1 MYLVWINNREKKGG
15 QVKRKVGLMSGRF
28 PAVNRCRRRH
38 HHHRAT
44 TQGCWSRDEGGV
56 RGWAPHI
63 LEDELTYS
71 NQGGG
76 GQIMPTTLGTTT
88 PSDFRTFLCL
98 WPLHCNALS
107 SCLIN
112 NAKKF
117 HSVFSGLK
125 QSHAKWLIAMISPL
139 CIYLLPALAL
149 AEKANRYLAYPC
161 NAFSCNLKQY
171 TMQSCVVCTF
181 DTETV
186 EPNCNENQHR

>member
-1 MYLVWINNREKKGG
+1 M
-15 QVKRKVGLMSGRF
+15 
-28 PAVNRCRRRH
+28 
-38 HHHRAT
+38 
-44 TQGCWSRDEGGV
+44 
-56 RGWAPHI
+56 
-63 LEDELTYS
+63 
-71 NQGGG
+71 
-76 GQIMPTTLGTTT
+76 
-88 PSDFRTFLCL
+88 
-98 WPLHCNALS
+98 PLHCNALS

-181 DTETV
+181 HTETV
-186 EPNCNENQHR
+186 QPNCLMYLPCPMAQLKDSNGNDLNINMNIRYINISLTILIIVRRLVDVLPYCNENQHR